1 MLRNFLTL
9 VVAASMAVAAP
20 AGAQDALSMRAV
32 RYYRADDAGKTLVK
46 AFVEVPYS
54 MLQPS
59 GSGADAVLTYSVS
72 ARVLDSSGMSLLPE
86 ALSWRTRVPAS
97 MGGPNSVG
105 IEPMQFAVTPGVYRL
120 EVTVADSVSG
130 RQAQVTTT
138 VEGYGRVPPA
148 SDLLL
153 SPAMR
158 VADANDTVPQPGE
171 MRWGNTLV
179 APVVKL
185 RLSPLRPQVFYFL
198 EAYNTSTEEQA
209 GTMEVAILGQGGSLV
224 TQTPPQPVRIGPGGG
239 ILKGSLDLDGLPE
252 GAYTLQ
258 VTVNLGGARTQ
269 RAAELEMA
277 GLEATLASQQQQS
290 APVTNASGAETDEA
304 YFAGMSE
311 AQLDTAA
318 APLILLVSRPRDLR
332 TYESLSLDA
341 KRRFLAEFWKGR
353 DQTPATARN
362 EERERFYGAI
372 AYANEAY
379 RVGRGRQELG
389 WQTDRGRIY
398 AKYGAPDDRLRRVQ
412 AGGAPPYEVWRYTR
426 GRSRWF
432 IFADRTGI
440 GGYNLIHT
448 NDLQENGIPSW
459 QEVLTPDAVRDI
471 GQFLGQDFLGGSSGS
486 NLF

>member
-258 VTVNLGGARTQ
+258 VTVNLGGTRTQ